1 MSDGR
6 LLSLNVGLPK
16 DVPWQGRTVHTG
28 VWKSPVDG
36 ARMVR
41 RLNIDGDGQ
50 GDLAGHGGEMRAVLV
65 YQRES
70 YEHWQKHLHRDRL
83 EYGAFGENFTVE
95 GLPDHEVHIGDRYR
109 IGQAEFEVTQ
119 PRVTCFRV
127 GMRLGEPAMPSLL
140 VAHQRPGFYLRVIT
154 EGQVASGDEIVRTK
168 IGKHALSVA
177 DIDGL
182 LYLPH
187 RDLATLRKAVTIEA
201 LSPGWQQSFR
211 DMLAAVE
218 QGGPIDTPAVGVEPG
233 WPGFRPLVVVRAR
246 AETPFVTSFWLATPD
261 GSPLPAPTPGQF
273 LTVRVSSAGT
283 PPPVRSYSISGMPDT
298 KSYRISVKREPHG
311 VVSDYLHDRLLAG
324 ATLEAAAPRG
334 DFTLTDGTG
343 PVVLVSAGIG
353 ATPVMAMLRR
363 LADQHAEREVWWLHA
378 ARDPAEHAFAAE
390 AHELLAGLPHAHEH
404 VFYSQ
409 PGDGETT
416 APAGIPWTAGRLSA
430 DAVAAL
436 GLPGGAT
443 AYVCG
448 PDAFMAA
455 MREAL
460 VAAGLTAGNVHTE
473 LFGARPPINPG
484 VVGVH
489 VVPPHQ
495 PTGATG
501 TGPLV
506 TFARSGIGVR
516 ASDRFGSLLELAEAC
531 DVPTQWSCRTGVCHT
546 CVTPLLSGDIDYVN
560 PPLEEP
566 GSGEVLI
573 CCAQPRDDIV
583 LDL

>member
-1 MSDGR
+1 
-6 LLSLNVGLPK
+6 VA
-16 DVPWQGRTVHTG
+16 WQGRTVHTG
-28 VWKSPVDG
+28 VWKNPVDG

-70 YEHWQKHLHRDRL
+70 YEHWQQHLHRDRL
-83 EYGAFGENFTVE
+83 EFGSFGENFTVE

-109 IGQAEFEVTQ
+109 IGEAEFEVTQ

-140 VAHQRPGFYLRVIT
+140 VAHRRPGFYLRVIA
-154 EGQVASGDEIVRTK
+154 EGHVASGDEIVRTRV
-168 IGKHALSVA
+168 GKHALSVA
-177 DIDGL
+177 EIDGL

-187 RDLATLRKAVTIEA
+187 RDPETLRKAVTIEA

-218 QGGPIDTPAVGVEPG
+218 KGGPIDTPAVGVEPG
-233 WPGFRPLVVVRAR
+233 WPGFRPLVVVRAQ
-246 AETPFVTSFWLATPD
+246 AETPFVTSFWLGTPD
-261 GSPLPAPTPGQF
+261 GSALPAPAPGQF
-273 LTVRVSSAGT
+273 LTVRVSSAGD
-283 PPPVRSYSISGMPDT
+283 PPPVRSYSISGVPDAR
-298 KSYRISVKREPHG
+298 SYRISVKREPRG
-311 VVSDYLHDRLLAG
+311 TVSDYLHDKLLAG
-324 ATLEAAAPRG
+324 ATVEAAAPRG
-334 DFTLTDGTG
+334 DFMLADGDG

-353 ATPVMAMLRR
+353 ATPVLAMLRR
-363 LADQHAEREVWWLHA
+363 LADQHSPREVWWLHA

-390 AHELLAGLPHAHEH
+390 AHKLLAGLAHAHERI
-404 VFYSQ
+404 FYSRPPAPE
-409 PGDGETT
+409 PG
-416 APAGIPWTAGRLSA
+416 AAWTAGRLTG
-430 DAVAAL
+430 DAVRAL
-436 GLPGGAT
+436 GLPVQAT

-460 VAAGLTAGNVHTE
+460 VAAGLPAGNVHSE

-484 VVGVH
+484 VTDVH

-495 PTGATG
+495 PPGTPG

-506 TFARSGIGVR
+506 TFARSGMSTR
-516 ASDRFGSLLELAEAC
+516 ASARFGSLLELAEAC

-546 CVTPLLSGDIDYVN
+546 CVTPLLSGTIDYTN

-566 GSGEVLI
+566 GPGEVLV
-573 CCAQPRDDIV
+573 CCAQPHDDIV